1 MRMNTTT
8 VGHSA
13 VDTTLSNRV
22 AITGIGESE
31 YAEGGGNSAPKLIL
45 DACRRAIDDAGLE
58 VDDVDGV
65 VVESEL
71 MPETLPP
78 DEVASTL
85 GLDLDHVA
93 ESLAVGAGTT
103 AAPLLAAHA
112 TEHGNAEHVLCY
124 FGVDWATKREEL
136 GAYEGSP
143 YSYHTRNPLKADFE
157 IPFGWVTQPVYL
169 AAHARRHAYEFGTT
183 ERQLGEVALQTRANA
198 VGNPTAQRSEPLT
211 IEDYLENPV
220 IADPFRILD
229 CCLISD
235 GAAAFIISASD
246 VAEQGPNPPVYVRG
260 VGSGFDRT
268 SDTEFMTQHSDFT
281 SLPSAK
287 SGPRAFE
294 MAGIG
299 PEDVDFAEVYDCFT
313 ITTIMQLEDLGFCEK
328 GDGGRFVEEEGIT
341 VADGTLPV
349 NTHGGLLS
357 HSYTLGVGHVVEAVK
372 QLRGTAVNQV
382 QNAQLGV
389 VAGWGESEHS
399 TLVLEGDG

>member
-1 MRMNTTT
+1 MNSETDR
-8 VGHSA
+8 A
-13 VDTTLSNRV
+13 VRSDTTLRNRV

-31 YAEGGGNSAPKLIL
+31 YAEGGGNSVQRLTL
-45 DACRRAIDDAGLE
+45 DACRRAIADAGLE
-58 VDDVDGV
+58 ADEVDGV
-65 VVESEL
+65 VIEGEL

-78 DEVASTL
+78 DELAGTL
-85 GLDLDHVA
+85 GLDLNYAA

-103 AAPLLAAHA
+103 AAPLLAAQA
-112 TEHGNAEHVLCY
+112 IEHGLAEHVICY
-124 FGVDWATKREEL
+124 FGVDWATKRDEL

-143 YSYHTRNPLKADFE
+143 YSYHTRNPLKADLE

-169 AAHARRHAYEFGTT
+169 AAHARRHAFEFGTT
-183 ERQLGEVALQTRANA
+183 ERQFGEVAIQTRENA
-198 VGNPTAQRSEPLT
+198 VGNPTAQRSEPIT
-211 IEDYLENPV
+211 MDDYLDNPV

-235 GAAAFIISASD
+235 GAAAFVLSA
-246 VAEQGPNPPVYVRG
+246 AEDAERGPEPPVYVRG
-260 VGSGFDRT
+260 VGTGFDST
-268 SDTEFMTQHSDFT
+268 TDTEFMTQHREFT
-281 SLPSAK
+281 SLPSTE

-294 MAGIG
+294 MAGIE
-299 PEDVDFAEVYDCFT
+299 PEDTDFAELYDCFT
-313 ITTIMQLEDLGFCEK
+313 VTTLMQLEDLGFCKK

-357 HSYTLGVGHVVEAVK
+357 HSYTLGVGHVIEAVK

-382 QNAQLGV
+382 EDARLGV

-399 TLVLEGDG
+399 TLVLEGGR

>member
-1 MRMNTTT
+1 MRETTT
-8 VGHSA
+8 GGRLEA
-13 VDTTLSNRV
+13 DATLRNRT

-31 YAEGGGNSAPKLIL
+31 YAEGGGHSAPKLIL
-45 DACRRAIDDAGLE
+45 DACRRAISDAGLE
-58 VDDVDGV
+58 ADAVDGV

-78 DEVASTL
+78 DELAANL
-85 GLDLDHVA
+85 GLDLAHVT

-112 TEHGNAEHVLCY
+112 IEHGNAEHVLCY

-183 ERQLGEVALQTRANA
+183 ERQLGEVAIQTRANA

-211 IEDYLENPV
+211 MDEYLENPV

-235 GAAAFIISASD
+235 GAAAFVMSSAEA
-246 VAEQGPNPPVYVRG
+246 AERGPNPPVFVRG
-260 VGSGFDRT
+260 VGSGFDST
-268 SDTEFMTQHSDFT
+268 TDTEFMTQHEDFT
-281 SLPSAK
+281 SLPSTE

-294 MAGIG
+294 MAGITS
-299 PEDVDFAEVYDCFT
+299 EEVDFAELYDCFT

-328 GDGGRFVEEEGIT
+328 GEGGRFVEEEGIS
-341 VADGTLPV
+341 VADGALPV

-357 HSYTLGVGHVVEAVK
+357 HSYTLGIGHVVEAVK
-372 QLRGTAVNQV
+372 QLRGTAEKQV
-382 QNAQLGV
+382 EDAHLGA
-389 VAGWGESEHS
+389 VAGWGESEHA
-399 TLVLEGDG
+399 TLVLEGVR